1 MDITNNQRHLYNV
14 IDRSY
19 LTGQRPIDA
28 GVRTKNY
35 TDLVN
40 FNSYANFPYER
51 YNQLDVRTHIGTFGK
66 ENSQESQLLMPTI
79 NCNPRPNESA
89 SRFNYAYD
97 MQVDKRMVDV
107 SGILIPNNK
116 LRVIPNRGTQ
126 LLHQNR
132 NLPTNPEIEALSKRM
147 LNISTNNGEDNP
159 GVLKFKAS
167 RQRLSRDELLN
178 ITRKPVTPAV
188 SGVP

>member
-1 MDITNNQRHLYNV
+1 M
-14 IDRSY
+14 S
-19 LTGQRPIDA
+19 
-28 GVRTKNY
+28 
-35 TDLVN
+35 
-40 FNSYANFPYER
+40 
-51 YNQLDVRTHIGTFGK
+51 
-66 ENSQESQLLMPTI
+66 TI

-147 LNISTNNGEDNP
+147 LNISTSNGEDNP